1 MSRLNFLQIL
11 LCLVLGRPWIFYY
24 FTPLA
29 TVWFGCIYTTLYLYS
44 SKNNSVPFVL
54 FKIFLLIICIEIIFS
69 DMNGATKQNFIY
81 QYIFMNRFTGS
92 LFELSQD
99 HGHFFQSRMAM
110 DRYSVPAGMI
120 FAVLLQKYR
129 LLNKK
134 STSPS
139 NTSDEAEGGTSIQ
152 TVSAFK
158 EENKYWNVLVSK
170 YTKRKRRT
178 RPDFFFFIITS
189 LLNVIKY
196 IIHKNISFY
205 FSNFFLAYSLSK

>member
-1 MSRLNFLQIL
+1 
-11 LCLVLGRPWIFYY
+11 
-24 FTPLA
+24 
-29 TVWFGCIYTTLYLYS
+29 
-44 SKNNSVPFVL
+44 
-54 FKIFLLIICIEIIFS
+54 
-69 DMNGATKQNFIY
+69 MNGATKQNFIY

-158 EENKYWNVLVSK
+158 QENKYWNVLVSK

-178 RPDFFFFIITS
+178 RPDLFFSITP